1 MSARISKTQASRS
14 KLHGLIREVEILKA
28 QNLKALK
35 AIQTDAEYQALEDQI
50 ARQSK
55 LITQLRVEIVKA
67 QDGLVDTDKIASA
80 RVRAA
85 LAELAQA
92 NHEKRGLDVEVRN
105 LKESIRRRDGKL
117 FDYRVLTVIF
127 TVASI
132 VHLGVK
138 YLPGLF

>member
-1 MSARISKTQASRS
+1 MSARISKTQASRNR
-14 KLHGLIREVEILKA
+14 LQGLIREAEILKA
-28 QNLKALK
+28 QHLAALK
-35 AIQTDAEYQALEDQI
+35 AVQTDAEYQALEDQI

-85 LAELAQA
+85 QAELAQA
-92 NHEKRGLDVEVRN
+92 NYDKRGLEVEVRN
-105 LKESIRRRDGKL
+105 LKEAIRRRDGKL

-127 TVASI
+127 TVASL

>member
-1 MSARISKTQASRS
+1 MSARISKTQASRN
-14 KLHGLIREVEILKA
+14 KLQGLIREAEILKA
-28 QNLKALK
+28 QHLAALK
-35 AIQTDAEYQALEDQI
+35 AVQTDAEYQALEDQI

-55 LITQLRVEIVKA
+55 LITQLRVDIVKA
-67 QDGLVDTDKIASA
+67 QDGQIDVNTLASG

-85 LAELAQA
+85 EAATAAARLTALVAE
-92 NHEKRGLDVEVRN
+92 RDVQN

-127 TVASI
+127 TVASL

-138 YLPGLF
+138 YIPGLF

>member
-50 ARQSK
+50 VRQSK
-55 LITQLRVEIVKA
+55 LINQLRVDVAKA
-67 QDGLVDTDKIASA
+67 QDGQIDVNTIASG

-85 LAELAQA
+85 EAATKAARLSLLVTE
-92 NHEKRGLDVEVRN
+92 REVQN
-105 LKESIRRRDGKL
+105 LNQVLRTRDGKL
-117 FDYRVLTVIF
+117 FDYRVVSTFLLAGT
-127 TVASI
+127 I
-132 VHLGVK
+132 VLGVTRF
-138 YLPGLF
+138 LGV

>member
-1 MSARISKTQASRS
+1 MSARISKTQASRN
-14 KLHGLIREVEILKA
+14 KLQGLIREVEILKA

-117 FDYRVLTVIF
+117 FDYRVLTILMAVGS
-127 TVASI
+127 A

-138 YLPGLF
+138 YIPGLF

>member
-14 KLHGLIREVEILKA
+14 KLQGLIREVESLKA

-85 LAELAQA
+85 LAELAQV
-92 NHEKRGLDVEVRN
+92 NYEKRGLDVEVRN

-117 FDYRVLTVIF
+117 FDYRVLTILMAVGS
-127 TVASI
+127 A

-138 YLPGLF
+138 YIPGLF

>member
-1 MSARISKTQASRS
+1 MSARISKTQASRN
-14 KLHGLIREVEILKA
+14 KLQGLIREAEQLKA
-28 QNLKALK
+28 QHLAALK
-35 AIQTDAEYQALEDQI
+35 AVQTDAEYQALEDQI

-55 LITQLRVEIVKA
+55 LITQLRVDIVKA

-85 LAELAQA
+85 QAELAQA
-92 NHEKRGLDVEVRN
+92 NYQKRGLEMEVRN

-117 FDYRVLTVIF
+117 FDYRVLTAIF
-127 TVASI
+127 TVASL

-138 YLPGLF
+138 YIPGLF